1 MECCVKLSKF
11 PELGSRPRLRIF
23 SAFSFVDG
31 VHRKHPG
38 VDNAFNSTI
47 MRKVEHFSRVLLGPT
62 LVNQVIVVEEI

>member
-1 MECCVKLSKF
+1 MLHETLSYF
-11 PELGSRPRLRIF
+11 PEPGGRPRLRIL

-31 VHRKHPG
+31 AHLKHPG